1 MKRIPY
7 VERAADRPNVLF
19 PSRAQY
25 SVCWPDW
32 LKRTTPYD

>member
-1 MKRIPY
+1 MKRIPH
-7 VERAADRPNVLF
+7 VDGAAERPNVLF

-25 SVCWPDW
+25 SVCRPDL